1 MSRLTPETPRS
12 GSVRTV
18 HFLTIGQSPRPDVV
32 PEILGMLGDT
42 AADIEA
48 VEAGALNGLSRREVQ
63 AGAPRDGEMPL
74 VSRLRS
80 GEEVII
86 GEDFVEERMA
96 ALLSRIPAGDVAAI
110 LCTGPFLGIPE
121 RPGLVK
127 AGPVFDEALRAA
139 TPPGATVGML
149 IPEPRQEADARRRVP
164 EGSPCV
170 IGVASPY
177 SDDGVEERLAA
188 EFREVD
194 VVGLN
199 CLGYDG
205 PLEAAVARATGKP
218 VVLARRA
225 LAEAVG
231 RLVEAERG

>member
-1 MSRLTPETPRS
+1 MEPQR
-12 GSVRTV
+12 VRTV

-32 PEILGMLGDT
+32 PEILEMLGD
-42 AADIEA
+42 AATRIAA
-48 VEAGALNGLSRREVQ
+48 VEAGALDGLSREEDR
-63 AGAPRDGEMPL
+63 ASAPRNGEMPL

-80 GEEVII
+80 GEEVVI

-110 LCTGPFLGIPE
+110 LCTGPFFGIAE

-127 AGPVFDEALRAA
+127 AGPTFDRTLHEAC
-139 TPPGATVGML
+139 PPGATVGML

-164 EGSPCV
+164 GGSSCV

-177 SDDGVEERLAA
+177 SGDGVEVRLAE
-188 EFREVD
+188 EFRDVD
-194 VVGLN
+194 IVGLN

-205 PLEAAVARATGKP
+205 PLEAAVSRATGKP

-231 RLVEAERG
+231 RAVAR

>member
-1 MSRLTPETPRS
+1 M
-12 GSVRTV
+12 RTV

-32 PEILGMLGDT
+32 PEILGMLGDA
-42 AADIEA
+42 AADVET
-48 VEAGALNGLSRREVQ
+48 VEAGALDGLSRQEVR

-86 GEDFVEERMA
+86 GEDFVEERMG

-110 LCTGPFLGIPE
+110 LCTGPFFGIPE
-121 RPGLVK
+121 RSGLVK
-127 AGPVFDEALRAA
+127 AGPIFDRTLREACA
-139 TPPGATVGML
+139 PGATVGML

-164 EGSPCV
+164 KGSPCV

-177 SDDGVEERLAA
+177 SDGEVEERLAE

-205 PLEAAVARATGKP
+205 PLEAAVARATGKR
-218 VVLARRA
+218 VILARRV
-225 LAEAVG
+225 LAEAVE
-231 RLVEAERG
+231 RLVAGND

>member
-1 MSRLTPETPRS
+1 MQA
-12 GSVRTV
+12 V
-18 HFLTIGQSPRPDVV
+18 HFLTIGQAPRPDVV
-32 PEILGMLGDT
+32 PEILRMLGDS
-42 AADIEA
+42 ASEIEA
-48 VEAGALNGLSRREVQ
+48 VEAGALDGLSREVVR
-63 AGAPRDGEMPL
+63 AGAPRGGEMPL

-96 ALLSRIPAGDVAAI
+96 ALLSRIPTGHVAAI
-110 LCTGPFLGIPE
+110 LCTGPFFGIPA

-127 AGPVFDEALRAA
+127 AGPIFDEALRTA

-164 EGSPCV
+164 EGCPCV

-177 SDDGVEERLAA
+177 SDGGVEERLAA
-188 EFREVD
+188 EFDEVD

-205 PLEAAVARATGKP
+205 RLEAAVARATGNP

-225 LAEAVG
+225 LAEAVH
-231 RLVEAERG
+231 RSIRTSV

>member
-1 MSRLTPETPRS
+1 M
-12 GSVRTV
+12 RTV

-32 PEILGMLGDT
+32 PEILGMLGG
-42 AADIEA
+42 AADGIA
-48 VEAGALNGLSRREVQ
+48 VVEAGALDGLSREQVQ
-63 AGAPRDGEMPL
+63 AGAPGDGEMPL

-80 GEEVII
+80 GEEVVV
-86 GEDFVEERMA
+86 GEEFVEERMA
-96 ALLSRIPAGDVAAI
+96 ALVAAVPADEVTAI
-110 LCTGPFLGIPE
+110 LCTGPFRGIAA
-121 RPGLVK
+121 RRGLVK
-127 AGPVFDEALRAA
+127 AGPVFDAALRVA
-139 TPPGATVGML
+139 TPTGATVGML
-149 IPEPRQEADARRRVP
+149 IPEPRQEANARRRVP
-164 EGSPCV
+164 GGCPCV

-177 SDDGVEERLAA
+177 SDDGVEERLAE

-205 PLEAAVARATGKP
+205 PLESAVARATGKP

-231 RLVEAERG
+231 RRLEAERG

>member
-1 MSRLTPETPRS
+1 
-12 GSVRTV
+12 
-18 HFLTIGQSPRPDVV
+18 
-32 PEILGMLGDT
+32 MLGD
-42 AADIEA
+42 AAAGIEA
-48 VEAGALNGLSRREVQ
+48 VEAGALDGLSREDIR

-80 GEEVII
+80 GEEVVI
-86 GEDFVEERMA
+86 GENFVEERMA
-96 ALLSRIPAGDVAAI
+96 ALLSRVRASDVAAI
-110 LCTGPFLGIPE
+110 LCTGPFFGIAE

-127 AGPVFDEALRAA
+127 AGPIFDETLRAA
-139 TPPGATVGML
+139 TPAGATVGML

-164 EGSPCV
+164 EGSSCV

-177 SDDGVEERLAA
+177 SDNGTEERLAA

-205 PLEAAVARATGKP
+205 PLEAAVGRATGRP
-218 VVLARRA
+218 VILARRA
-225 LAEAVG
+225 LAGAVG
-231 RLVEAERG
+231 RLVGAVRR

>member
-1 MSRLTPETPRS
+1 
-12 GSVRTV
+12 
-18 HFLTIGQSPRPDVV
+18 
-32 PEILGMLGDT
+32 MLGDV
-42 AADIEA
+42 AAGIA
-48 VEAGALNGLSRREVQ
+48 PVEAGALDGLSREEVR

-74 VSRLRS
+74 VSRLRT
-80 GEEVII
+80 GEEVVI

-110 LCTGPFLGIPE
+110 LCTGAFRGIAR

-127 AGPVFDEALRAA
+127 AGPIFDSTLRGA

-149 IPEPRQEADARRRVP
+149 IPEPRQEEDARRRVP
-164 EGSPCV
+164 DGSRCV

-177 SDDGVEERLAA
+177 SDDGWRNGWLRVFAKP
-188 EFREVD
+188 D
-194 VVGLN
+194 VIGLN
-199 CLGYDG
+199 CLGYNG
-205 PLEAAVARATGKP
+205 PLEDALRRATGKP

-231 RLVEAERG
+231 RLAAGS

>member
-1 MSRLTPETPRS
+1 M
-12 GSVRTV
+12 RTV

-32 PEILGMLGDT
+32 PEILEMLGD
-42 AADIEA
+42 AAAGIA
-48 VEAGALNGLSRREVQ
+48 PVEAGALDGLSREKVR

-74 VSRLRS
+74 VSRLRT
-80 GEEVII
+80 GEEVVI

-96 ALLSRIPAGDVAAI
+96 ALLGEIPAGDVAAI
-110 LCTGPFLGIPE
+110 LCTGPFRGIAE

-127 AGPVFDEALRAA
+127 AGPIFDATLRGV

-149 IPEPRQEADARRRVP
+149 IPEPRQEEDARRRVP
-164 EGSPCV
+164 DGSRCV

-177 SDDGVEERLAA
+177 SDGGAEERLAA
-188 EFREVD
+188 CFREAD
-194 VVGLN
+194 VIGLN

-205 PLEAAVARATGKP
+205 PLEDAVRRTTGKP

-225 LAEAVG
+225 LADAVG
-231 RLVEAERG
+231 RLAAAG